1 MDTQQVFNIFITILV
16 GTMGWFARTIWD
28 AIKELRDDLHNV
40 EVHLPN
46 NYVKQ
51 VDINSRFD
59 KLESMMERIFDRLDQ
74 KQDKTL

>member
-1 MDTQQVFNIFITILV
+1 MDAQSLINFAMATGLAIA
-16 GTMGWFARTIWD
+16 GWFARTLWD
-28 AIKELRDDLHNV
+28 AIKELQNNLHDV

-59 KLESMMERIFDRLDQ
+59 KLETMMERIFAKLDQ
-74 KQDKTL
+74 KQDKT